1 MDRRRRLAALLS
13 IALGAGFLAAG
24 SAAGADNAQ
33 LRGRVCSPDRC
44 GIQGVTLTIRETA
57 TGYETRV
64 VSGLSGTYSGGG
76 LPAGTYVV
84 TAEAPGFATG
94 TVSGIRLAA
103 GETRTV
109 EVSLAFD
116 SVQKVVTVIGTAPRG
131 ALQAAEARES
141 SGRDLGEALTRING
155 IWKIRKGGIAND
167 VVLRGFAGKDI
178 NVLIDGQRLYGAC
191 PNHMDPS
198 AFHVDFSEVDRV
210 EAAKGPFDIRNQ
222 GSLGGVLN
230 VITRSAG
237 SGVHGSLIL
246 ASGAYGFMNP
256 SATFSLGDGR
266 FSALGGF
273 SYRRSRPY
281 SDPSGQPFTAY
292 ANYRPGVG
300 DSAAFRAGS
309 GWARVSFA
317 PKAGQLIQVSYT
329 RQEADHVLYPYLQ
342 MDAAYDNTD
351 RINLTYEISP
361 EGGPFKAL
369 RLQTYFS
376 QVRHWMT
383 DAFRLTSLDKPREY
397 SMGTLAGTS
406 VQGAK
411 IEADTVHWTFGLEAY
426 ERGWKART
434 ELAGM
439 AYVPQYSI
447 PDVVTDSLGGFVDYR
462 TELSAGLS
470 LAAGARLDVA
480 RSAADPLQANTD
492 LYFAYHST
500 RSLSASD
507 VFPSAHLQLTYAIAT
522 GLDFG
527 LGVGHTVRI
536 PDARERYFAL
546 KRAGTDWVGNPDLE
560 VSRNTGLNAS
570 LSFRTGDL
578 LLKGEAFTN
587 DIRDFITV
595 VDRDRVN
602 ALPGIMNTLAR
613 TYENI
618 DAKMRGAEI
627 QGSLT
632 LARSWSFSTSL
643 AYVRGTRP
651 VMTET
656 GVVTG
661 NLPEIPPLSWRSV
674 LRFDNGRYWGE
685 IEGIVAARQ
694 SKVDTLL
701 LEEATPGHELANAR
715 LGVTLKTVRIW
726 VGLNN
731 VFNARFVEHLSYFR
745 DPFRSGT
752 RVFEPGRNL
761 FVSLD
766 TRF

>member
-1 MDRRRRLAALLS
+1 MMHRRAGGFVLAVLVGFIWA
-13 IALGAGFLAAG
+13 AGAGFA
-24 SAAGADNAQ
+24 ADNAQ
-33 LRGRVCSPDRC
+33 LRGRVCSPDGC
-44 GIQGVTLTIRETA
+44 GIQGATLTIRETA
-57 TGYETRV
+57 SGHETRV
-64 VSGLSGTYSGGG
+64 VTGLSGTYSGGG
-76 LPAGTYVV
+76 LPAGAYNI
-84 TAEAPGFATG
+84 TAEAPGFSAG

-103 GETRTV
+103 GESRTV

-116 SVQKVVTVIGTAPRG
+116 AVQKVVTVIGTAPRG

-167 VVLRGFAGKDI
+167 IVLRGFAGKDI

-198 AFHVDFSEVDRV
+198 AFHIDFSEVDRV

-237 SGVHGSLIL
+237 TGVHGSLIL
-246 ASGAYGFMNP
+246 ATGAYGFANP
-256 SATFSLGDGR
+256 SATFSVGQGR

-281 SDPSGQPFTAY
+281 VDPSGQPFTAY
-292 ANYRPGVG
+292 ANYLPGVG
-300 DSAAFRAGS
+300 DTAAFKAGS
-309 GWARVSFA
+309 GWARVSFT

-329 RQEADHVLYPYLQ
+329 RQEADHILYPYLQ
-342 MDAAYDNTD
+342 MDAIYDNTD

-361 EGGPFKAL
+361 DRGLFKAL

-434 ELAGM
+434 EMAGM
-439 AYVPQYSI
+439 AYAPQYSI
-447 PDVVTDSLGGFVDYR
+447 PDVVTDSLGGFIDYQ
-462 TELSAGLS
+462 TELAAGLS
-470 LAAGARLDVA
+470 LAAGARLDA
-480 RSAADPLQANTD
+480 AKSAADHLQANTD
-492 LYFAYHST
+492 LYYAYHST
-500 RSLSASD
+500 RALSASD
-507 VFPSAHLQLTYAIAT
+507 VFPSGHLQLTYAIAT
-522 GLDFG
+522 GLDLG
-527 LGVGHTVRI
+527 LGIGHTVRI

-546 KRAGTDWVGNPDLE
+546 KRAGTDWVGNPNLD
-560 VSRNTGLNAS
+560 VSRNSGVNAS

-578 LLKGEAFTN
+578 LLKGDVFYN
-587 DIRDFITV
+587 DIRDFITIA
-595 VDRDRVN
+595 DQDKVN
-602 ALPGIMNTLAR
+602 AVPGIMNARAR
-613 TYENI
+613 TYENV
-618 DAKMRGAEI
+618 DAKMAGAEF

-632 LARSWSFSTSL
+632 LARSWSYSTSI
-643 AYVRGTRP
+643 AFVRGTRP
-651 VMTET
+651 IATET
-656 GVVTG
+656 GTVTG

-674 LRFDNGRYWGE
+674 LRFDDGRIWGE

-701 LEEATPGHELANAR
+701 LEEVTPGHELANAR

-731 VFNARFVEHLSYFR
+731 IFNARFMEHLSYFR
-745 DPFRSGT
+745 DPFRSGA

-761 FVSLD
+761 FVNLD
-766 TRF
+766 YRF

>member
-1 MDRRRRLAALLS
+1 MLVALAGFMWAASPGLAADS
-13 IALGAGFLAAG
+13 
-24 SAAGADNAQ
+24 AQ
-33 LRGRVCSPDRC
+33 LRGRVCSPDGC

-57 TGYETRV
+57 TGHETRV
-64 VSGLSGTYSGGG
+64 VTGLSGTYSGGG
-76 LPAGTYVV
+76 LPAGTYDI
-84 TAEAPGFATG
+84 TAEAPGFSAG

-103 GETRTV
+103 GESRTV

-116 SVQKVVTVIGTAPRG
+116 VVQKVVTVIGTAPRG
-131 ALQAAEARES
+131 ALQATEARES

-198 AFHVDFSEVDRV
+198 AFHIDFSEVDRV

-237 SGVHGSLIL
+237 AGVHGSLIL
-246 ASGAYGFMNP
+246 ASGAYGFTNP
-256 SATFSLGDGR
+256 SATFSLGKGR

-273 SYRRSRPY
+273 SYRRSKPY

-292 ANYRPGVG
+292 ANYLPGVG
-300 DSAAFRAGS
+300 DTAAFKAGS
-309 GWARVSFA
+309 GWAKVSFT
-317 PKAGQLIQVSYT
+317 PKAGQLIQLSYT

-351 RINLTYEISP
+351 RVNITYEISP
-361 EGGPFKAL
+361 DRGAIKAL

-411 IEADTVHWTFGLEAY
+411 VEADTVHWTFGLEAY
-426 ERGWKART
+426 ERGWEART

-439 AYVPQYSI
+439 AYAPQYSI
-447 PDVVTDSLGGFVDYR
+447 PDAVTDSLGGFLDFR
-462 TELSAGLS
+462 TEPAAGLS
-470 LAAGARLDVA
+470 LAAGARIDFA
-480 RSAADPLQANTD
+480 KSRAAALQANTD
-492 LYFAYHST
+492 LYYAYHST
-500 RSLSASD
+500 RSLSKSD
-507 VFPSAHLQLTYAIAT
+507 VFPSGHLQLTYALAA
-522 GLDFG
+522 GLDLG
-527 LGVGHTVRI
+527 LGIGHTVRI

-546 KRAGTDWVGNPDLE
+546 KRAGSDWVGNPDLD
-560 VSRNTGLNAS
+560 VSRNSGVNAS

-578 LLKGEAFTN
+578 LLKGDAFYN

-595 VDRDRVN
+595 VDQDKVN
-602 ALPGIMNTLAR
+602 AVPGIMNARAR
-613 TYENI
+613 TYENV
-618 DAKMRGAEI
+618 DAKMVGAEV
-627 QGSLT
+627 QGSWT
-632 LARSWSFSTSL
+632 LARSWSYSTSI
-643 AYVRGTRP
+643 AFVRGTRP
-651 VMTET
+651 IAT
-656 GVVTG
+656 GTGTVTG

-674 LRFDNGRYWGE
+674 LRFDNGRVWGE
-685 IEGIVAARQ
+685 IEGVVAARQ

-715 LGVTLKTVRIW
+715 LGVTLKTVRLW

-731 VFNARFVEHLSYFR
+731 IFNARFVEHLSYFR
-745 DPFRSGT
+745 DPFRSGA

-761 FVSLD
+761 FINLD
-766 TRF
+766 YRF